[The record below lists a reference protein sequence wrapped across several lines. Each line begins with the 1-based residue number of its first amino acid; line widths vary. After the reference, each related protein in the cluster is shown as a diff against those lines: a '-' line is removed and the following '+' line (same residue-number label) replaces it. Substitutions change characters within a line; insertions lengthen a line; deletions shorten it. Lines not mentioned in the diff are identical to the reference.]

1 MKTFTIKWEVR
12 FYQNED
18 YDDETHI
25 VETWNDAED
34 LESLLKELEE
44 DITNFTPEYEVGS
57 SHDGDLNIEY
67 LAIRDENDFTVW
79 WEDMEIPNP
88 ITHVPQK
95 RDNE

>member
-44 DITNFTPEYEVGS
+44 DITNFTPEYEVES

-95 RDNE
+95 RGNE

>member
-25 VETWNDAED
+25 VETWNDAE
-34 LESLLKELEE
+34 
-44 DITNFTPEYEVGS
+44 EVES

-95 RDNE
+95 D

>member
-44 DITNFTPEYEVGS
+44 DITNFTPEYEVES
-57 SHDGDLNIEY
+57 IHDGDLNIEY